1 MMIAG
6 HAPIATSALV
16 KTGPGSLIA
25 AHLAAPTADS
35 TLILYDNTSAT
46 GTVLATLA
54 AAAKG
59 ADDFCPGAGIAFS
72 IGCYAAISGS
82 GAAGT
87 VVYL

>member
-1 MMIAG
+1 MTIAG
-6 HAPIATSALV
+6 HAPIASNALV
-16 KTGPGSLIA
+16 KTGPGSVIA

-35 TLILYDNTSAT
+35 TLILYDNTAGS
-46 GTVLATLA
+46 GTILATLA

-59 ADDFCPGAGIAFS
+59 ADDFCPGVGIAFS